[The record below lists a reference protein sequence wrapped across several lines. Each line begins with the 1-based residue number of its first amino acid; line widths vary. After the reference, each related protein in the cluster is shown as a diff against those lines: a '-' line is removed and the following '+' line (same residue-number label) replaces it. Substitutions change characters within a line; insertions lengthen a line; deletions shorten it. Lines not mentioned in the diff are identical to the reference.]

1 MECNLLLAVCACV
14 HVRACVCLTTLF
26 FGTQLSSQETAT
38 AALLKWG
45 YFTDNQRFAKA
56 PVSGQMKG
64 LTPQGRNCCLFFLQ
78 HCSGSPP
85 PSTHLLHPSLFL
97 SGCAHTPR
105 RHLVSHYSLG
115 SFLAECQRRLSA
127 FSHLIIF
134 FSFNFATYSNSI
146 CRHWP

>member
-64 LTPQGRNCCLFFLQ
+64 LTPQGRNCCLFFFAALFRIPTSL
-78 HCSGSPP
+78 HTPP
-85 PSTHLLHPSLFL
+85 PPLSVSLWL
-97 SGCAHTPR
+97 CPHTPQAPCQPLFTR
-105 RHLVSHYSLG
+105 LILGRVSEA
-115 SFLAECQRRLSA
+115 SFRI
-127 FSHLIIF
+127 FSPNNF
-134 FSFNFATYSNSI
+134 FLF
-146 CRHWP
+146 